1 MSYVNETAQSVLFE
15 EFIDGFIRNQKI
27 KGAQNEGVKA
37 YLMLRAI
44 KRGVTGM
51 YHTLAQSATTVTLEK
66 LQARLTILKAH
77 CVQDLLEYIDDINL
91 T

>member
-1 MSYVNETAQSVLFE
+1 MSYENETAQSVSFE
-15 EFIDGFIRNQKI
+15 KFIDGFIRSQKI

-51 YHTLAQSATTVTLEK
+51 YHTLAQSATTVKLEK
-66 LQARLTILKAH
+66 L
-77 CVQDLLEYIDDINL
+77 
-91 T
+91 